1 MTVEQGATF
10 STTLNVDDNQGDAIN
25 LSGYTAESQIRKSYY
40 STTSN
45 NFTATVTNDA
55 TGEITLS
62 MTAANTSN
70 LSPSRYLYDLV
81 ITDGEGIK
89 TRVIE
94 GIVVVLPGITR

>member
-1 MTVEQGATF
+1 M
-10 STTLNVDDNQGDAIN
+10 NVDDAQGDAIN

-40 STTSN
+40 STTTN
-45 NFTATVTNDA
+45 NFTATVTDAA

-62 MTAANTSN
+62 MTAANTAN

-81 ITDGEGIK
+81 ITAPDETK